1 MIDLYEKALNLK
13 RKKKQEYKQF
23 NTTDNNFSYLHDK
36 KNKNPSPLIL
46 SKFSL
51 NMLIWISRFKY
62 NMNFPFY
69 TFSNF
74 TFDIKF

>member
-36 KNKNPSPLIL
+36 KIKIQAPL
-46 SKFSL
+46 F
-51 NMLIWISRFKY
+51 
-62 NMNFPFY
+62 
-69 TFSNF
+69 
-74 TFDIKF
+74 

>member
-13 RKKKQEYKQF
+13 RKKKQDYKQF

-51 NMLIWISRFKY
+51 NMLI
-62 NMNFPFY
+62 
-69 TFSNF
+69 
-74 TFDIKF
+74 